1 MSLRVVL
8 IHAVPMA
15 IEPIKCAFD
24 ELWPEP
30 EIVNLFDDSLSIDR
44 AKSNVL
50 TTDME
55 KRFSD
60 LGNYAE
66 SIGANGILFT
76 CSAFGP
82 AIDKVANNLT
92 IPVLKPNE
100 AMFEQALNTGYRI
113 GMLATF
119 EQSIASMSREFCE
132 MRNSLSATGSLDT
145 KLVEGAMEFLRQG
158 DQAKHNELIAKTAA
172 TFKHHDVLMLAQF
185 SMVSAKLSVSK
196 ELKVPV
202 LTAPEAAVKKLRGI
216 LMQKI

>member
-1 MSLRVVL
+1 MSHRIVL

-55 KRFSD
+55 RRIAD

-66 SIGANGILFT
+66 SIGADGILFT

-82 AIDKVANNLT
+82 AIDKVINNLT

-100 AMFEQALNTGYRI
+100 AMFEQALNTGHKI

-119 EQSIASMSREFCE
+119 EQSIASMSKEFCE
-132 MRNSLSATGSLDT
+132 IRNSLSATGSLDT

-158 DQAKHNELIAKTAA
+158 NQIEHNELIAKTAA
-172 TFKHHDVLMLAQF
+172 TFKHCDVLMLAQF
-185 SMVSAKLSVSK
+185 SMVSAKSAVFR
-196 ELKVPV
+196 ELNVPV

-216 LMQKI
+216 LMQ

>member
-1 MSLRVVL
+1 MSLRIVL

-15 IEPIKCAFD
+15 IEPIKCAFN

-30 EIVNLFDDSLSIDR
+30 EIVNLFDDSLSVDR
-44 AKSNVL
+44 VKSNVL

-60 LGNYAE
+60 LGNYAQ
-66 SIGANGILFT
+66 SIGADGILFT

-100 AMFEQALNTGYRI
+100 AMFEQALNTGHKI

-132 MRNSLSATGSLDT
+132 IRSSLSATGSLDT

-158 DQAKHNELIAKTAA
+158 NQTEHNELIAKTAA
-172 TFKHHDVLMLAQF
+172 TFKHCDVLMLAQF
-185 SMVSAKLSVSK
+185 SMVSAKSTVFR
-196 ELKVPV
+196 ELNVPV

-216 LMQKI
+216 LMQ

>member
-1 MSLRVVL
+1 MSLRIVL

-15 IEPIKCAFD
+15 IEPIKCAFN

-30 EIVNLFDDSLSIDR
+30 EIVNLFDDSLSVDR

-60 LGNYAE
+60 LGNYAQ
-66 SIGANGILFT
+66 SIGADGILFT

-100 AMFEQALNTGYRI
+100 AMFEQALNTGHKI

-119 EQSIASMSREFCE
+119 GQSIASMSKEFCE
-132 MRNSLSATGSLDT
+132 IRNSLSATGSLDT

-158 DQAKHNELIAKTAA
+158 NQIEHNELIAKTAA
-172 TFKHHDVLMLAQF
+172 TFKHCDLLMLAQF
-185 SMVSAKLSVSK
+185 SMVSAKSAVFR
-196 ELKVPV
+196 ELNVPI

-216 LMQKI
+216 LMQ

>member
-1 MSLRVVL
+1 MSLRIVL

-15 IEPIKCAFD
+15 IEPIKCAFN

-30 EIVNLFDDSLSIDR
+30 EIVNLFDDSLSVDR

-55 KRFSD
+55 QRFSD
-60 LGNYAE
+60 LGNYAQ
-66 SIGANGILFT
+66 SIGADGILFT

-82 AIDKVANNLT
+82 AIAKVANNLT

-100 AMFEQALNTGYRI
+100 AMFEQALNTGHKI

-119 EQSIASMSREFCE
+119 EQSIASMSKEFCE
-132 MRNSLSATGSLDT
+132 IRNSLSATGSLDT

-158 DQAKHNELIAKTAA
+158 NQIEHNELIAKTAA
-172 TFKHHDVLMLAQF
+172 TFKHCDVLMLAQF
-185 SMVSAKLSVSK
+185 SMVSAKSAVFR
-196 ELKVPV
+196 ELNVPV

-216 LMQKI
+216 LMQ

>member
-1 MSLRVVL
+1 MSLRIVL

-15 IEPIKCAFD
+15 IEPIKCAFN

-30 EIVNLFDDSLSIDR
+30 EIVNLFDDSLSVDR

-66 SIGANGILFT
+66 SIGADGILFT

-82 AIDKVANNLT
+82 AIDKVAYNLT

-100 AMFEQALNTGYRI
+100 AMFEQALNTGHKI

-119 EQSIASMSREFCE
+119 EQSIASMSREFCKI
-132 MRNSLSATGSLDT
+132 RDSLSATGSLET

-158 DQAKHNELIAKTAA
+158 KQTKHNELIAKTAA
-172 TFKHHDVLMLAQF
+172 TFKHCDVLMLAQF
-185 SMVSAKLSVSK
+185 SMVSAKSAVFR
-196 ELKVPV
+196 ELNVPV

-216 LMQKI
+216 LMQ

>member
-1 MSLRVVL
+1 MSLRIVL

-15 IEPIKCAFD
+15 IEPIKCAFN

-30 EIVNLFDDSLSIDR
+30 EIVNLFDDSLSVDR

-60 LGNYAE
+60 LGNYAQ
-66 SIGANGILFT
+66 SIGADGILFT

-100 AMFEQALNTGYRI
+100 AMFEQALNTGHKI

-119 EQSIASMSREFCE
+119 EQSIASMSREFCKI
-132 MRNSLSATGSLDT
+132 RDSLSATGSLET

-158 DQAKHNELIAKTAA
+158 NQTKHNELIAKTAA
-172 TFKHHDVLMLAQF
+172 TFKHCDVLMLAQF
-185 SMVSAKLSVSK
+185 SMVSAKSAVFR
-196 ELKVPV
+196 ELNVPV

-216 LMQKI
+216 LMQ

>member
-1 MSLRVVL
+1 MSLRIVL
-8 IHAVPMA
+8 IHAIPMA
-15 IEPIKCAFD
+15 IEPIKCAFN

-30 EIVNLFDDSLSIDR
+30 EIVNLFDDSLSVDR
-44 AKSNVL
+44 VKSNVL

-60 LGNYAE
+60 LGNYAQ
-66 SIGANGILFT
+66 SIGADGILFT

-82 AIDKVANNLT
+82 AIDKVANNLA

-100 AMFEQALNTGYRI
+100 AMFEQALNTRHKI

-119 EQSIASMSREFCE
+119 EQSIASMSKEFCE
-132 MRNSLSATGSLDT
+132 IRNSLSATGSLDT

-158 DQAKHNELIAKTAA
+158 NQIEHNELIAKTAA
-172 TFKHHDVLMLAQF
+172 TFKHCDVLMLAQF
-185 SMVSAKLSVSK
+185 SMVSAKSAVFR
-196 ELKVPV
+196 ELNVPV

-216 LMQKI
+216 LMQ

>member
-1 MSLRVVL
+1 MSLRIVL

-15 IEPIKCAFD
+15 IEPIKCAFN

-30 EIVNLFDDSLSIDR
+30 EIVNLFDDSLSVDR

-66 SIGANGILFT
+66 SIGADGILFT

-82 AIDKVANNLT
+82 AIDKVAYNLT

-100 AMFEQALNTGYRI
+100 AMFEQALNTCLLYTSPSPRDR
-113 GMLATF
+113 
-119 EQSIASMSREFCE
+119 QKSR
-132 MRNSLSATGSLDT
+132 MPSSA
-145 KLVEGAMEFLRQG
+145 
-158 DQAKHNELIAKTAA
+158 
-172 TFKHHDVLMLAQF
+172 
-185 SMVSAKLSVSK
+185 
-196 ELKVPV
+196 
-202 LTAPEAAVKKLRGI
+202 
-216 LMQKI
+216 

>member
-1 MSLRVVL
+1 MSLRIVL

-15 IEPIKCAFD
+15 IEPIKCAFN

-30 EIVNLFDDSLSIDR
+30 EIVNLFDDSLSVDR

-55 KRFSD
+55 RRFSV

-66 SIGANGILFT
+66 SIGADGILFT

-82 AIDKVANNLT
+82 AIDKVAYNLT

-100 AMFEQALNTGYRI
+100 AMFEQALNTGHKI

-119 EQSIASMSREFCE
+119 EQSIASMSREFCKI
-132 MRNSLSATGSLDT
+132 RDSLSATGSLDT

-158 DQAKHNELIAKTAA
+158 NQTKHNELIAKTAA
-172 TFKHHDVLMLAQF
+172 TLKHCDVLMLAQF
-185 SMVSAKLSVSK
+185 SMVSAKSAVFK
-196 ELKVPV
+196 ELNIPV

-216 LMQKI
+216 LMQ

>member
-1 MSLRVVL
+1 MSLRIVL

-15 IEPIKCAFD
+15 IEPIKCAFN

-30 EIVNLFDDSLSIDR
+30 EIVNLFDDSLSVDR

-50 TTDME
+50 TTSME

-66 SIGANGILFT
+66 SIGADGILFT

-82 AIDKVANNLT
+82 AIDKVAYNLT

-100 AMFEQALNTGYRI
+100 AMFEQALNTGHKI

-119 EQSIASMSREFCE
+119 EQSIASMSREFCKI
-132 MRNSLSATGSLDT
+132 RDSLSATGSLDT

-158 DQAKHNELIAKTAA
+158 HQTKHNELIAKTAA
-172 TFKHHDVLMLAQF
+172 TLKHCDVLMLAQF
-185 SMVSAKLSVSK
+185 SMVSAKSAVFK
-196 ELKVPV
+196 ELNIPV

-216 LMQKI
+216 LMQ

>member
-1 MSLRVVL
+1 MSLRIVL

-15 IEPIKCAFD
+15 IEPIKCAFN

-30 EIVNLFDDSLSIDR
+30 EIVNLFDDSLSVDR
-44 AKSNVL
+44 AKSKVL

-66 SIGANGILFT
+66 SIGADGILFT

-82 AIDKVANNLT
+82 AIDKVAYNLT

-100 AMFEQALNTGYRI
+100 AVFEQALNTGHKI

-119 EQSIASMSREFCE
+119 EQSIASMSKEFCE
-132 MRNSLSATGSLDT
+132 IRNSLSATGSLDT

-158 DQAKHNELIAKTAA
+158 NQTKHNELIAKTAA
-172 TFKHHDVLMLAQF
+172 TFKDCDVLMLAQF
-185 SMVSAKLSVSK
+185 SMVSAKSAVFR
-196 ELKVPV
+196 ELNVPV

-216 LMQKI
+216 LMQ

>member
-1 MSLRVVL
+1 MSHRIVL

-55 KRFSD
+55 RRIAD

-66 SIGANGILFT
+66 SIGADGILFT

-82 AIDKVANNLT
+82 AIDKVINNLT

-100 AMFEQALNTGYRI
+100 AMFEQALNTGHRI

-119 EQSIASMSREFCE
+119 EQSIASMSKEFCE
-132 MRNSLSATGSLDT
+132 VRNTLSATGYLDA
-145 KLVEGAMEFLRQG
+145 KLVKGAMEFLRQG
-158 DQAKHNELIAKTAA
+158 NQAKHNELIAKTAA
-172 TFKHHDVLMLAQF
+172 TFQHCDVLMLAQF
-185 SMVSAKLSVSK
+185 SMVSAKSAVFK
-196 ELKVPV
+196 ELNVPV

-216 LMQKI
+216 LMQ

>member
-1 MSLRVVL
+1 MSLRIVL

-15 IEPIKCAFD
+15 IEPIKCAFNV
-24 ELWPEP
+24 LWPEP
-30 EIVNLFDDSLSIDR
+30 EIVNLLDDSLSVDR

-66 SIGANGILFT
+66 SIGADGILFT

-82 AIDKVANNLT
+82 AIDKVAYNLT

-100 AMFEQALNTGYRI
+100 AMFEQALNIGHKI

-119 EQSIASMSREFCE
+119 EQSIASMSTEFCE
-132 MRNSLSATGSLDT
+132 IRNSLSATGSLDT

-158 DQAKHNELIAKTAA
+158 NQTEHNDLIAKTAA
-172 TFKHHDVLMLAQF
+172 TFKHCDVLMLAQF
-185 SMVSAKLSVSK
+185 SMVSAKSAVFR
-196 ELKVPV
+196 ELNVPV

-216 LMQKI
+216 LIQ

>member
-1 MSLRVVL
+1 MSLRIVL

-15 IEPIKCAFD
+15 IEPIKYAFN

-30 EIVNLFDDSLSIDR
+30 EVVNLFDDSLSIDR

-66 SIGANGILFT
+66 SIGADGILFT

-82 AIDKVANNLT
+82 AIDKVAYNLT

-100 AMFEQALNTGYRI
+100 AMFEQALNTGHKI

-119 EQSIASMSREFCE
+119 GQSIASMSKEFCE
-132 MRNSLSATGSLDT
+132 IRNSLSATGSLDT

-158 DQAKHNELIAKTAA
+158 NQTKHNELIAKTAA
-172 TFKHHDVLMLAQF
+172 TFRHCDVLMLAQF
-185 SMVSAKLSVSK
+185 SMVSAKSAVFR
-196 ELKVPV
+196 ELNVPV

-216 LMQKI
+216 LMQ

>member
-1 MSLRVVL
+1 MSLRIVL

-15 IEPIKCAFD
+15 IEPIKCAFN

-30 EIVNLFDDSLSIDR
+30 EIVNLFDDSLSVDR
-44 AKSNVL
+44 VKSNVL
-50 TTDME
+50 TTNME

-60 LGNYAE
+60 LGNYAQ
-66 SIGANGILFT
+66 SIGADGILFT

-82 AIDKVANNLT
+82 AIDKVANNLA

-100 AMFEQALNTGYRI
+100 AMFEQALNTGHKI

-119 EQSIASMSREFCE
+119 EQSIASMSKEFCE
-132 MRNSLSATGSLDT
+132 IRNSLSATGSLDA

-158 DQAKHNELIAKTAA
+158 NQIEHNELIAKTAA
-172 TFKHHDVLMLAQF
+172 TFKHCDVLMLAQF
-185 SMVSAKLSVSK
+185 SMVSAKSAVFR
-196 ELKVPV
+196 ELNVPV

-216 LMQKI
+216 LMQ

>member
-1 MSLRVVL
+1 MSLRIVL

-15 IEPIKCAFD
+15 IEPIKCAFN

-30 EIVNLFDDSLSIDR
+30 EIVNLFDDSLSVDR
-44 AKSNVL
+44 VKSNVL

-60 LGNYAE
+60 LGNYAQ
-66 SIGANGILFT
+66 SIGADGILFT

-100 AMFEQALNTGYRI
+100 AMFEQALKTGHKI

-119 EQSIASMSREFCE
+119 EQSIASMSKEFCE
-132 MRNSLSATGSLDT
+132 IRNSLSATGSLDT

-158 DQAKHNELIAKTAA
+158 NQIEHNELIAKTAA
-172 TFKHHDVLMLAQF
+172 TFKHCDVLMLAQF
-185 SMVSAKLSVSK
+185 SMVSAKSAVFR
-196 ELKVPV
+196 ELNVPV

-216 LMQKI
+216 LM

>member
-1 MSLRVVL
+1 MSLRIVL

-15 IEPIKCAFD
+15 IEPIKCAFN

-30 EIVNLFDDSLSIDR
+30 EIVNLFDDSLSVDR
-44 AKSNVL
+44 IKSNVL

-60 LGNYAE
+60 LGNYAQ
-66 SIGANGILFT
+66 SIGADGILFT

-82 AIDKVANNLT
+82 AIDKVANNLA

-100 AMFEQALNTGYRI
+100 AMFEQALNTGHKI

-132 MRNSLSATGSLDT
+132 IRNSLSATGSLDT

-158 DQAKHNELIAKTAA
+158 NQTKHNELIAKTAA
-172 TFKHHDVLMLAQF
+172 TFKHCDVLMLAQF
-185 SMVSAKLSVSK
+185 SMVSAKSAVFK
-196 ELKVPV
+196 ELNVPV

-216 LMQKI
+216 LMQ

>member
-1 MSLRVVL
+1 MSLRIVL
-8 IHAVPMA
+8 IHAIPMA
-15 IEPIKCAFD
+15 IEPIKCAFN

-30 EIVNLFDDSLSIDR
+30 EIVNLFDDSLSVDR

-60 LGNYAE
+60 LGNYAQ
-66 SIGANGILFT
+66 SIGADGILFT

-100 AMFEQALNTGYRI
+100 AMFEQALNTGHKI

-132 MRNSLSATGSLDT
+132 IRNSLSATGSLDT

-158 DQAKHNELIAKTAA
+158 NQIEHNELIAKTAA
-172 TFKHHDVLMLAQF
+172 TFKHCDVLMLAQF
-185 SMVSAKLSVSK
+185 SMVSAKSAVFR
-196 ELKVPV
+196 ELNVPV

-216 LMQKI
+216 LMQ

>member
-1 MSLRVVL
+1 MSLRIVL

-15 IEPIKCAFD
+15 IEPIKCAFN

-30 EIVNLFDDSLSIDR
+30 EIVNLFDDSLSVDR

-50 TTDME
+50 TTGME

-66 SIGANGILFT
+66 SIGADGILFT

-82 AIDKVANNLT
+82 AIDKVAYNLT

-100 AMFEQALNTGYRI
+100 AMFEQALNTGHKI

-119 EQSIASMSREFCE
+119 EQSIASMSREFCKI
-132 MRNSLSATGSLDT
+132 RDSLSATGSLDT

-158 DQAKHNELIAKTAA
+158 NQTKHNELIAKTAA
-172 TFKHHDVLMLAQF
+172 TLKHCDVLMLAQF
-185 SMVSAKLSVSK
+185 SMVSAKSAVFK
-196 ELKVPV
+196 ELNIPV

-216 LMQKI
+216 LMQ

>member
-30 EIVNLFDDSLSIDR
+30 EIVNLFDDSLSVDR

-82 AIDKVANNLT
+82 AIDKVAHNLT

-100 AMFEQALNTGYRI
+100 AMFEQALNTGHRI

-119 EQSIASMSREFCE
+119 EQSIASMSGEFCE
-132 MRNSLSATGSLDT
+132 IRNGLSATGSLDT

-158 DQAKHNELIAKTAA
+158 DEAKHNELITKTAA

-216 LMQKI
+216 LMQEA

>member
-1 MSLRVVL
+1 MSLRIVL

-15 IEPIKCAFD
+15 IEPIKCAFN

-30 EIVNLFDDSLSIDR
+30 EIVNLFDDSLSVDR

-50 TTDME
+50 TTGME
-55 KRFSD
+55 KRFYD

-66 SIGANGILFT
+66 SIGADGILFT

-82 AIDKVANNLT
+82 AIDKVAYNLT

-100 AMFEQALNTGYRI
+100 AMFEQALNTGHKI

-119 EQSIASMSREFCE
+119 EQSIASMSREFCKI
-132 MRNSLSATGSLDT
+132 RDSLSATGSLDT

-158 DQAKHNELIAKTAA
+158 NQTKHNELIAKTAA
-172 TFKHHDVLMLAQF
+172 TLKHCDVLMLAQF
-185 SMVSAKLSVSK
+185 SMVSAKSAVFK
-196 ELKVPV
+196 ELNIPV

-216 LMQKI
+216 LMQ

>member
-1 MSLRVVL
+1 MSLRIVL

-15 IEPIKCAFD
+15 IEPIKCAFN

-30 EIVNLFDDSLSIDR
+30 EIVNLFDDSLSVDR
-44 AKSNVL
+44 IKSNVL

-60 LGNYAE
+60 LGNYAQ
-66 SIGANGILFT
+66 SIGADGILFT

-82 AIDKVANNLT
+82 AIDKVANNLA

-100 AMFEQALNTGYRI
+100 AMFEQALNTRHKI

-119 EQSIASMSREFCE
+119 EQSIASMSKEFCE
-132 MRNSLSATGSLDT
+132 IRNSLSATGSLDT

-158 DQAKHNELIAKTAA
+158 NQTKHNELIAKTAA
-172 TFKHHDVLMLAQF
+172 TFKHCDVLMLAQF
-185 SMVSAKLSVSK
+185 SMVSAKSAVFK
-196 ELKVPV
+196 ELNVPV

-216 LMQKI
+216 LMQ

>member
-1 MSLRVVL
+1 MSLRIVL

-15 IEPIKCAFD
+15 IEPIKYAFN

-30 EIVNLFDDSLSIDR
+30 EIVNLFDDSLSVDR

-66 SIGANGILFT
+66 SIGADGILFT
-76 CSAFGP
+76 CSAFGA
-82 AIDKVANNLT
+82 AIDKVAYNLT

-100 AMFEQALNTGYRI
+100 AMFEQALNTGHKI

-119 EQSIASMSREFCE
+119 EQSIASMSREFCKI
-132 MRNSLSATGSLDT
+132 RDSLSATGSLDT

-158 DQAKHNELIAKTAA
+158 HQTKHNELIAKTAA
-172 TFKHHDVLMLAQF
+172 TLKHCDVLMLAQF
-185 SMVSAKLSVSK
+185 SMVSAKSAVFK
-196 ELKVPV
+196 ELNIPV

-216 LMQKI
+216 LMQ

>member
-1 MSLRVVL
+1 MSLRIVL

-15 IEPIKCAFD
+15 IEPIKYAFN

-30 EIVNLFDDSLSIDR
+30 EVVNLFDDSLSVDR

-66 SIGANGILFT
+66 SIGADGILFT

-82 AIDKVANNLT
+82 AIDKVAYNLT

-100 AMFEQALNTGYRI
+100 AMFEQALNTGHKI

-119 EQSIASMSREFCE
+119 EQSIASMSREFCKI
-132 MRNSLSATGSLDT
+132 RDSLSATGSLDT
-145 KLVEGAMEFLRQG
+145 KLVEGAMELLRQG
-158 DQAKHNELIAKTAA
+158 HHTKHNELITKTAA
-172 TFKHHDVLMLAQF
+172 TLKHCDVLMLAQF
-185 SMVSAKLSVSK
+185 SMVSAKSAVFK
-196 ELKVPV
+196 ELNIPV

-216 LMQKI
+216 LMQ

>member
-1 MSLRVVL
+1 MSLRIVL

-15 IEPIKCAFD
+15 IEPIKCAFN

-30 EIVNLFDDSLSIDR
+30 EIVNLFDDSLSVDR
-44 AKSNVL
+44 GKSNDL

-66 SIGANGILFT
+66 SIGADGILFT

-82 AIDKVANNLT
+82 AIDKVAYNLT

-100 AMFEQALNTGYRI
+100 AMFEQALNIGHKI

-119 EQSIASMSREFCE
+119 EQSIASMSREFCKI
-132 MRNSLSATGSLDT
+132 RDSLSATGSLET

-158 DQAKHNELIAKTAA
+158 NQTKHNELIAKTAA
-172 TFKHHDVLMLAQF
+172 TFKHCDVLMLAQF
-185 SMVSAKLSVSK
+185 SMVSAKSAVFR
-196 ELKVPV
+196 ELNVPV

-216 LMQKI
+216 LIQ

>member
-1 MSLRVVL
+1 MSLRIVL

-15 IEPIKCAFD
+15 IEPIKCAFN

-30 EIVNLFDDSLSIDR
+30 EIVNLFDDSLSVDR

-66 SIGANGILFT
+66 SIGADGILFT

-82 AIDKVANNLT
+82 AIDKVAYNLT

-100 AMFEQALNTGYRI
+100 AMFEQALNTGHKI

-119 EQSIASMSREFCE
+119 EQSIASMSREFCKI
-132 MRNSLSATGSLDT
+132 RDSLSATGSLDT

-158 DQAKHNELIAKTAA
+158 HQTKHNELIAKTAA
-172 TFKHHDVLMLAQF
+172 TLKHCDVLMLAQF
-185 SMVSAKLSVSK
+185 SMVSAKSAVFK
-196 ELKVPV
+196 ELNIPV

-216 LMQKI
+216 LMQ

>member
-1 MSLRVVL
+1 MSLRIVL

-15 IEPIKCAFD
+15 IEPIKSAFNK
-24 ELWPEP
+24 LWPEP
-30 EIVNLFDDSLSIDR
+30 EIVNLFDDSLSVDR

-60 LGNYAE
+60 LGNYAK
-66 SIGANGILFT
+66 SIGADGILFT

-82 AIDKVANNLT
+82 AIDKVAYNLT

-100 AMFEQALNTGYRI
+100 AMFEQALNTGHKI

-119 EQSIASMSREFCE
+119 EQSIASMSKEFCE
-132 MRNSLSATGSLDT
+132 IRNSLSATGSLDT

-158 DQAKHNELIAKTAA
+158 NQTEHNELIAKTAV
-172 TFKHHDVLMLAQF
+172 TFKHCDVLMLAQF
-185 SMVSAKLSVSK
+185 SMVNAKSAVFR
-196 ELKVPV
+196 ELNVPV

-216 LMQKI
+216 LTQ

>member
-1 MSLRVVL
+1 MSLRIVL

-15 IEPIKCAFD
+15 IEPIKCAFN

-30 EIVNLFDDSLSIDR
+30 EIVNLFDDSLSVDR
-44 AKSNVL
+44 VKSNVL

-60 LGNYAE
+60 LGNYAQ
-66 SIGANGILFT
+66 SIGADGILFT

-100 AMFEQALNTGYRI
+100 AMFEQALNTGHKI

-119 EQSIASMSREFCE
+119 EQSIASMSKEFCE
-132 MRNSLSATGSLDT
+132 IRNSLSATGSLDT

-158 DQAKHNELIAKTAA
+158 NQIEHNELIAKTAA
-172 TFKHHDVLMLAQF
+172 TFKHCDVLMLAQF
-185 SMVSAKLSVSK
+185 SMVSAKSTVFR
-196 ELKVPV
+196 ELNVPV

-216 LMQKI
+216 LMQ

>member
-1 MSLRVVL
+1 MSLRIVL

-55 KRFSD
+55 RRIAD

-66 SIGANGILFT
+66 SIGADGILFT

-82 AIDKVANNLT
+82 AIDKVINNLT

-100 AMFEQALNTGYRI
+100 AMFEQALNTGHRI

-119 EQSIASMSREFCE
+119 EQSIASMSKEFCE
-132 MRNSLSATGSLDT
+132 VRNTLSATGYLDA
-145 KLVEGAMEFLRQG
+145 KLVKGAMEFLRQG
-158 DQAKHNELIAKTAA
+158 NQAKHNELIAKTAA
-172 TFKHHDVLMLAQF
+172 TFQYCDVLMLAQF
-185 SMVSAKLSVSK
+185 SMVSAKSAVLK
-196 ELKVPV
+196 ELNVPV

-216 LMQKI
+216 LMQ

>member
-1 MSLRVVL
+1 MSLRIVL

-15 IEPIKCAFD
+15 IEPIKCAFN

-30 EIVNLFDDSLSIDR
+30 EIVNLFDDSLSVDR
-44 AKSNVL
+44 VKSNVL

-60 LGNYAE
+60 LGNYAQ
-66 SIGANGILFT
+66 SIGADGILFT

-100 AMFEQALNTGYRI
+100 AMFEQALKTGHKI

-119 EQSIASMSREFCE
+119 EQSIASMSKEFCE
-132 MRNSLSATGSLDT
+132 IRNSLSATGSLDT

-158 DQAKHNELIAKTAA
+158 NQIEHNELIAKTAA
-172 TFKHHDVLMLAQF
+172 TFKHCDVLMLAQF
-185 SMVSAKLSVSK
+185 SMVSAKSAVFR
-196 ELKVPV
+196 ELNVPV

-216 LMQKI
+216 LMQ

>member
-1 MSLRVVL
+1 MSLRIVL

-15 IEPIKCAFD
+15 IEPIKCAFN

-30 EIVNLFDDSLSIDR
+30 EIVNLFDDSLSVDR
-44 AKSNVL
+44 IKSNVL

-60 LGNYAE
+60 LGNYAQ
-66 SIGANGILFT
+66 SIGADGILFT

-82 AIDKVANNLT
+82 AIDKVANNLA

-100 AMFEQALNTGYRI
+100 AMFEQALNTGHKI

-119 EQSIASMSREFCE
+119 EQSIASMSKEFCE
-132 MRNSLSATGSLDT
+132 IRNSLSATGSLDT

-158 DQAKHNELIAKTAA
+158 NQIEHNELIAKTAA
-172 TFKHHDVLMLAQF
+172 TFKHCDVLMLAQF
-185 SMVSAKLSVSK
+185 SMVSAKSAVFR
-196 ELKVPV
+196 ELNVPV

-216 LMQKI
+216 LMQ

>member
-1 MSLRVVL
+1 MSLRIVL

-15 IEPIKCAFD
+15 IEPIKYAFN

-30 EIVNLFDDSLSIDR
+30 EVVNLFDDSLSVDR

-66 SIGANGILFT
+66 SIGADGILFT

-82 AIDKVANNLT
+82 AIDKVAYKLT

-100 AMFEQALNTGYRI
+100 AMFEQALNTGHKI

-119 EQSIASMSREFCE
+119 EQSIASMSRVLQI
-132 MRNSLSATGSLDT
+132 RNSLSATGSLDT
-145 KLVEGAMEFLRQG
+145 KLAKGAMEFLTRQP
-158 DQAKHNELIAKTAA
+158 NKT
-172 TFKHHDVLMLAQF
+172 Q
-185 SMVSAKLSVSK
+185 
-196 ELKVPV
+196 
-202 LTAPEAAVKKLRGI
+202 
-216 LMQKI
+216 